1 MPTRSFFIA
10 GFSVLFLLWA
20 ALPQRSDAQQSNSQ
34 QEQQGQNQQQN
45 QMQDQSQD
53 QSQSS
58 ETQDACPFFGKIA
71 KKGNRFFLQ
80 DSIHKQTYLLDD
92 SWLAKRHLGPNVL
105 VKGTL
110 NPDTNF
116 IHVRS
121 IVDVHSSLVPRCTG

>member
-1 MPTRSFFIA
+1 MSTRSLFIA
-10 GFSVLFLLWA
+10 CFSILFLLFA
-20 ALPQRSDAQQSNSQ
+20 ALPQRAAAQQSNSQ
-34 QEQQGQNQQQN
+34 QEQQQQNQQQN
-45 QMQDQSQD
+45 QVQDQSQD

-58 ETQDACPFFGKIA
+58 QTQDACPFFGKIS
-71 KKGNRFFLQ
+71 KKGSRFFLQ
-80 DSIHKQTYLLDD
+80 DTIHKQTYLLDD
-92 SWLAKRHLGPNVL
+92 SWLAKRHIGPNVL